1 MAYKDYMVRA
11 TAANA
16 QIRAFA
22 ATTKDLAEYGRKAH
36 NLSPIAAAALGRLM
50 TGAVMMGTMMDEE
63 DDLITV
69 KIDGDGPMK
78 GALATADKNGNVK
91 GYVINPYVI
100 MEPNAA
106 GHLNVGGGF
115 GEGTLTVIRDMGL
128 KEPYVGQVPLY
139 TGEVA
144 EDLTY
149 YFSKSE
155 QTPSSVGLG
164 VLVEREELSVIA
176 AGGFIIQLL
185 PFADDETILQ
195 MMNLGA
201 ETAYSSNADAVKK
214 IVEQATISDA
224 LCMNATSTQNITIA
238 YENLNK
244 NIALSTDTTV
254 DDYYSI
260 LEKQL
265 AAVPTIKYTKVS
277 GPETVQM
284 AGKDF
289 LKAVYKAEMNN
300 LELEQ
305 AYYLR
310 RVDDFILLISCTAY
324 NMDEDISTFENYFS
338 AL

>member
-36 NLSPIAAAALGRLM
+36 GLSPIAAAALGRLM
-50 TGAVMMGTMMDEE
+50 TGTAMMGTMMDE
-63 DDLITV
+63 DNDLITV
-69 KIDGDGPMK
+69 KMDGDGPLK
-78 GALATADKNGNVK
+78 GALATADRNGNVK

-100 MEPNAA
+100 MEPNSS

-164 VLVEREELSVIA
+164 VLVEREDLSVIA

-185 PFADDETILQ
+185 PFADEETIDHLEE
-195 MMNLGA
+195 NLKKFTSVTDILKAGKTPEELLNILLEGFDVEITDTVDLNFYCNCDKDRVERA
-201 ETAYSSNADAVKK
+201 LMLIGKKELDEMINDGKDVELCCHFCNKKYIFSPDELKK
-214 IVEQATISDA
+214 IR
-224 LCMNATSTQNITIA
+224 
-238 YENLNK
+238 
-244 NIALSTDTTV
+244 
-254 DDYYSI
+254 
-260 LEKQL
+260 EK
-265 AAVPTIKYTKVS
+265 AK
-277 GPETVQM
+277 
-284 AGKDF
+284 
-289 LKAVYKAEMNN
+289 
-300 LELEQ
+300 
-305 AYYLR
+305 
-310 RVDDFILLISCTAY
+310 
-324 NMDEDISTFENYFS
+324 
-338 AL
+338 